1 VRTLVGD
8 LNPFSPR
15 ASCAFL
21 RIQAVLTAL
30 VDSNSTRTESCVAIR
45 PDPEAQTRV
54 DAPKATDRNGYQ
66 QIIRPSRGKGAGLK
80 ILVSAVQS
88 RPSPPFHFCVDS
100 YLHAADFQQLAR
112 HTFRLGR
119 NLADHAR
126 LGASLIGMTVRSP
139 G

>member
-1 VRTLVGD
+1 MV
-8 LNPFSPR
+8 
-15 ASCAFL
+15 CAKFVTDSGSFVIIPAHSAHDAVESWFL
-21 RIQAVLTAL
+21 RQQTL
-30 VDSNSTRTESCVAIR
+30 TRTYADCSL
-45 PDPEAQTRV
+45 
-54 DAPKATDRNGYQ
+54 
-66 QIIRPSRGKGAGLK
+66 GLK